1 MNENP
6 SYDQPDWLKALKSS
20 DVRCKNKAFV
30 CMMDKWQKPIYSHL
44 LQLLGNHEDAADASQ
59 ETFIQV
65 LKSIDGFEQ
74 RSKFSTW
81 LYTIAHRKG
90 IESLRKKSRLLR
102 KVSADDTA
110 LANATSAASDVHG
123 LDAEKIMALLDRAVS
138 ELPTRQRQVFLLHYF
153 EGQTFNEI
161 ATITGVTIGAL
172 KASFHH
178 ARKKIEKAL
187 AQRNI
192 NFD

>member
-1 MNENP
+1 
-6 SYDQPDWLKALKSS
+6 
-20 DVRCKNKAFV
+20 
-30 CMMDKWQKPIYSHL
+30 MMDKWQKPIYSHL

-65 LKSIDGFEQ
+65 LKSIDGFEE

-110 LANATSAASDVHG
+110 LANATSAASDVHC

-172 KASFHH
+172 KASYHH